1 MDAEFQRS
9 NNVVHNDLDVFMTTE
24 HNHLFQNNH
33 DDEMYGLLGGTA
45 NEGKIDNASDVAAD
59 KGNNDGET
67 HSEQRM
73 ETRRA
78 NYHRLRRE
86 QIQQL
91 EAVFRESPYPDEKLR
106 KTLSKRLGMSAQQVK
121 FWFQNHRSSSKGKML
136 RQEAST
142 LQLEKQML
150 NSERQAI
157 ILAMQNST
165 CLKCRGTIVQTQ
177 DTSERQRLFMENL
190 KLKEELLLATGH
202 LKEGLHQNGM
212 WPVLTRK

>member
-1 MDAEFQRS
+1 MDGEFERS
-9 NNVVHNDLDVFMTTE
+9 NKVVHNDLDVFMTTE

-33 DDEMYGLLGGTA
+33 DDEMYGLLGGTN
-45 NEGKIDNASDVAAD
+45 NERKIDNASDVAAD

-73 ETRRA
+73 ETWRA
-78 NYHRLRRE
+78 NYHRLCKE

-91 EAVFRESPYPDEKLR
+91 EAVFRESPYPDEKLW

-121 FWFQNHRSSSKGKML
+121 FWFQNHRSSSKGKTL

-157 ILAMQNST
+157 ISAMQNSA
-165 CLKCRGTIVQTQ
+165 CLKCRGTIVKTQ

-190 KLKEELLLATGH
+190 KLKEELMLATEH

>member
-1 MDAEFQRS
+1 MDGEFQRY
-9 NNVVHNDLDVFMTTE
+9 NNVVRNDLDVFMTTE

-45 NEGKIDNASDVAAD
+45 NAGKIDNASDVAAD

-67 HSEQRM
+67 HREERM
-73 ETRRA
+73 ETRRY

-106 KTLSKRLGMSAQQVK
+106 KNLSKRLGMTAQQVK
-121 FWFQNHRSSSKGKML
+121 FWFQNHRSSSKAKAL
-136 RQEAST
+136 RQETSN

-157 ILAMQNST
+157 ISAMQNST

-177 DTSERQRLFMENL
+177 DTSERQHLFMENL
-190 KLKEELLLATGH
+190 KLKEELLLATDH

>member
-1 MDAEFQRS
+1 MDGEFQRD
-9 NNVVHNDLDVFMTTE
+9 NNLVHNDLDVFMTTE
-24 HNHLFQNNH
+24 QNHLFQKNH
-33 DDEMYGLLGGTA
+33 DEEIYGLLGGTA
-45 NEGKIDNASDVAAD
+45 NAGKIDNASDVAAD

-67 HSEQRM
+67 HSEHRM
-73 ETRRA
+73 ETRRG

-121 FWFQNHRSSSKGKML
+121 FWFQNHRSSSKGKTL
-136 RQEAST
+136 RQEASN

-150 NSERQAI
+150 KSERQAI
-157 ILAMQNST
+157 ISAMQNST

-190 KLKEELLLATGH
+190 KLKEELLLATKH
-202 LKEGLHQNGM
+202 LKEGLQQNSM
-212 WPVLTRK
+212 WPVLTCK